1 MEKEIR
7 ELADYMLLLPEFIVL
22 SRADL
27 TQWTGNDDRE
37 EQILWQF
44 DNGYGASLACNRM
57 THFKPELA
65 HVQFS
70 GHGHE
75 NFDISGIVSNITVSG
90 LALELA
96 KLRGCKESNL

>member
-7 ELADYMLLLPEFIVL
+7 ELADYLLILPEYIVKQ
-22 SRADL
+22 RAEL
-27 TQWTGNDDRE
+27 NQWSGLNELE

-44 DNGYGASLACNRM
+44 ENGYGASLACNRM

-65 HVQFS
+65 HVQYA
-70 GHGHE
+70 GKGYE
-75 NFDISGIVSNITVSG
+75 NFDILDIASNITVSG

-96 KLRGCKESNL
+96 KLRGLKEPNL